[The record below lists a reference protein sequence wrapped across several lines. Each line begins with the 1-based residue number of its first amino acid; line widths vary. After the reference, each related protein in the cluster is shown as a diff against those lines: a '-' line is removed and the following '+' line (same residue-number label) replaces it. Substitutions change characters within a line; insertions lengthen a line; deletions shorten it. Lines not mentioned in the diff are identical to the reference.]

1 MAFEEDSQTVG
12 QVVTLKSITVEVV
25 VVVVVEA
32 EAAQVEDSVD
42 AAAAAAL
49 VPFEKSRS

>member
-25 VVVVVEA
+25 VIVEVVVVVEA
-32 EAAQVEDSVD
+32 EVENS
-42 AAAAAAL
+42 
-49 VPFEKSRS
+49 